1 MSRHDIEVDVLII
14 GGGPAGLTAA
24 AGLASR
30 VRGPVVV
37 LDREQQAG
45 GIPRHSNHVGYGI
58 RDLKKILSGP
68 AYAKR
73 LLGIAHEAGADIRP
87 GEMVTNWCGTTSVE
101 VTAPSGRYRITA
113 RAVVLATGARE
124 RPRSARLVPGDRPA
138 GVLTTGQL
146 QNLVHLHHADI
157 GRAAVIVGAELVSWS
172 AVLTLRE
179 AGARTVL
186 MTTTHPSPESYGVFN
201 LAGKYGLRVPVA
213 TRTAVTRIIGKGRVR
228 AIEVEDLATGRRRE
242 IGCDTVVF
250 TGDWIPDHELAR
262 AAGIDLNRGTLGP
275 LVDSAQRTS
284 EVGVFAIG
292 NLVHPVDTADVAAL
306 DGTAVID
313 PVVAYLA
320 SARWPASSGIRLRV
334 EAPLSW
340 ISPGIL
346 RPDDPPP
353 PRRRYLLWTE
363 ELVRVPRVV
372 VRQDG
377 KVLARKT
384 VAWPASPGRVF
395 RLPSSLLRTVD
406 PDGGEVIIGL
416 V

>member
-1 MSRHDIEVDVLII
+1 V
-14 GGGPAGLTAA
+14 
-24 AGLASR
+24 
-30 VRGPVVV
+30 
-37 LDREQQAG
+37 
-45 GIPRHSNHVGYGI
+45 
-58 RDLKKILSGP
+58 LSGP
-68 AYAKR
+68 AYARR
-73 LLGIAHEAGADIRP
+73 LLGNAHAAGADIRA

-101 VTAPSGRYRITA
+101 VTAPGGRYRLTA

-146 QNLVHLHHADI
+146 QNLVHLHHADV
-157 GRAAVIVGAELVSWS
+157 GRSAVIVGAELVSWS

-213 TRTAVTRIIGKGRVR
+213 TLTKVTRIIGRARVR
-228 AIEVEDLATGRRRE
+228 AIEVEDLPTGRRRE
-242 IGCDTVVF
+242 IACDTVVF

-262 AAGIDLNRGTLGP
+262 AAGIDLDGGTCGP
-275 LVDSAQRTS
+275 LVDSEQRTS
-284 EVGVFAIG
+284 ETGVFAIG

-306 DGTAVID
+306 DGAAVID
-313 PVVAYLA
+313 PVLDYLA
-320 SARWPASSGIRLRV
+320 FARWPVSSGIRLRV

-346 RPDDPPP
+346 RPEDPAP
-353 PRRRYLLWTE
+353 PRRRYLLWTN
-363 ELVRVPRVV
+363 ELIRVPRVV

-384 VAWPASPGRVF
+384 VPWPASPGRVF
-395 RLPSSLLRTVD
+395 RLPSSLLSTVD
-406 PDGGEVIIGL
+406 PGGGEVFIGL
-416 V
+416 G